1 MPVPMRWSGRL
12 SLTPRILAVNVFA
25 LALLAGGFFYL
36 DSYRTRI
43 VDDRLVQ
50 SARELKLLAI
60 GLDTAPTDR
69 QDRLNFQDLSDSR
82 IPNDGTPGYATFNLR
97 LGTMISEREHVSLEL
112 ENLFDKD
119 YRVHGS
125 GVDGAGFSANIR
137 YLRQF

>member
-1 MPVPMRWSGRL
+1 MPIPAAL
-12 SLTPRILAVNVFA
+12 KEFLLTWVIPPGVEAARRRRRIPPLQVVAGIRRRDPEPRTYID
-25 LALLAGGFFYL
+25 FY
-36 DSYRTRI
+36 
-43 VDDRLVQ
+43 
-50 SARELKLLAI
+50 AWMA
-60 GLDTAPTDR
+60 DR

-97 LGTMISEREHVSLEL
+97 LGTMISEREHLSLEL